1 MNAAWAGLAAGF
13 SLIIAIGAQNAFVIR
28 QGLARNQVG
37 IVVLICALSDALL
50 IAAGVGG
57 LGAIIQALPWLLAVL
72 RWGGVAYLTW
82 FGIKTLRAV
91 FKSEQLDSD
100 GAPAALTLRQAV
112 ITCLMM
118 TWLNPHVYL
127 DTVIF
132 LGSIANQFADAKW
145 WFALGAAS
153 ASVIWFTGIGYG
165 AKAASRLLSKP
176 VFWKVLDS
184 VIAAMMFALA
194 GLLAFAKL

>member
-1 MNAAWAGLAAGF
+1 VNAAWAGLAAGF

-132 LGSIANQFADAKW
+132 LGSIANQFAVAKW
-145 WFALGAAS
+145 WFAFGAAS